1 LQDLLARDLASLI
14 HPLHD
19 TAVHRSG
26 RVWIRGHGAMLV
38 DADGKEYIDG
48 LAGFWNVVLRDTG

>member
-19 TAVHRSG
+19 RRDQSGALVLEAAVVTISRSQINHALLTTAE
-26 RVWIRGHGAMLV
+26 L
-38 DADGKEYIDG
+38 
-48 LAGFWNVVLRDTG
+48 

>member
-19 TAVHRSG
+19 RRDQSG
-26 RVWIRGHGAMLV
+26 ASYWKLQ
-38 DADGKEYIDG
+38 
-48 LAGFWNVVLRDTG
+48 W